1 MNRGPEMDTP
11 RLRTTLRRLFT
22 TGLISLLPTVAVL
35 YILFFVIGKL
45 NRAADWL
52 INRLDIEPGWWSDF
66 VFPAVFFFL
75 SLSTVIAVGVIS
87 TTLVGRGAARVWE
100 WVIRRIPILRGVY
113 GAVRQISTA
122 LTLRKKNVFKGVVLV
137 QYPQTGLRQIGFV
150 TDTGIKDLEEGVELM
165 SIFLPST
172 PNPTTGFLFLTT
184 SEHVTFLDISAEEA
198 LKMILSGGILN
209 PTHTRYAATARA
221 PNTRPATASDSS
233 PTELAPKTQP
243 TTETP

>member
-1 MNRGPEMDTP
+1 MDTP
-11 RLRTTLRRLFT
+11 RLRTHLRRYFT
-22 TGLISLLPTVAVL
+22 TGLISLLPTVAVV

-45 NRAADWL
+45 KRATDWL
-52 INRLDIEPGWWSDF
+52 ILKLDVELGSWSDF
-66 VFPAVFFFL
+66 AFPVVFFFL
-75 SLSTVIAVGVIS
+75 SLTLVIAVGVIS

-100 WVIRRIPILRGVY
+100 QIIRRIPILRGVY

-137 QYPQTGLRQIGFV
+137 QYPQTGLRQIGFI
-150 TDTGIKDLEEGVELM
+150 TDTGIKDLEEGKELM

-184 SEHVTFLDISAEEA
+184 TEHVTFLDISAEEA

-209 PTHTRYAATARA
+209 PTHTRYANTARMPHA
-221 PNTRPATASDSS
+221 RHVPDSA
-233 PTELAPKTQP
+233 PTELAPKSEP